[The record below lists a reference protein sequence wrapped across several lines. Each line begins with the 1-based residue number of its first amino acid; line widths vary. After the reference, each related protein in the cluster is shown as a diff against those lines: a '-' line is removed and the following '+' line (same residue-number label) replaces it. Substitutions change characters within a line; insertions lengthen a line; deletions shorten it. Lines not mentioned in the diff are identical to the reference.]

1 MLRCLAALRVVHI
14 LADAT
19 GSTRP
24 PIAQDS
30 PLLSNAVRR
39 PARLIPLAF
48 LIATALGTA
57 LLSLPAATAGPGH
70 APLLTALFTAVSA
83 VCVTGLIVQDT
94 ATYWSFFGQWVILLL
109 FQIGGL
115 GIMSGATLLGLMVK
129 RRLQL
134 SSRLVAQQETRSL
147 GLGDVIGV
155 LRLILMVTAS
165 VEVVVAGVLAVHLH
179 TRYAEPWAQA
189 LWNGVFHAIS
199 AFNNAGFST
208 YSDSLMQFATDPVM
222 LVPIMLALIIGGLGF
237 PVLYEFRRDQ
247 RGKPWTI
254 HTRITLWGSAV
265 LLLGGTLAIGY
276 YEWSNPH
283 TLGGMSLGDKL
294 LSALF
299 HSAVARTAGFNSLD
313 VGQFVPQTLA
323 VHYFLMFVGGGSA
336 GTAGGIKVTTFFL
349 LFFFIWAEIRGNADT
364 VAFRRRIS
372 YQTQRQAL
380 TVLFL
385 GSLTVAVGTM
395 LLLSVT
401 RFELGDVLF
410 EAISAFATVGL
421 STGITADL
429 PPAGQLVIIA
439 LMFIGRVGTITLAT
453 ALALRST
460 TKHYRYPEERPI
472 VG

>member
-1 MLRCLAALRVVHI
+1 M
-14 LADAT
+14 
-19 GSTRP
+19 
-24 PIAQDS
+24 S
-30 PLLSNAVRR
+30 PLLHNAARR

-48 LIATALGTA
+48 LIATLLGTA
-57 LLSLPAATAGPGH
+57 LLSLPAATAGPGQ

-94 ATYWSFFGQWVILLL
+94 AVYWSFFGQCVILLL

-147 GLGDVIGV
+147 GLGDVTGV
-155 LRLILMVTAS
+155 LRLILLVTLSVELVVTAI
-165 VEVVVAGVLAVHLH
+165 LTLH
-179 TRYAEPWAQA
+179 FRLSYDLTWSKA
-189 LWNGVFHAIS
+189 LWDGLFHAVS

-208 YSDSLMQFATDPVM
+208 YSDSLMSFATDPVV
-222 LVPIMLALIIGGLGF
+222 LVPVMLAVIIGGLGF

-247 RGKPWTI
+247 RGRPWTI

-265 LLLGGTLAIGY
+265 LLFGGMVAILF
-276 YEWSNPH
+276 YEWSNPA

-294 LSALF
+294 LSGLF
-299 HSAVARTAGFNSLD
+299 SSAVARTAGFNSLD
-313 VGQFVPQTLA
+313 VGQFEAQTLA

-372 YQTQRQAL
+372 YATQRQAL

-385 GSLTVAVGTM
+385 GSLTVAIGTM
-395 LLLSVT
+395 ILLSVT
-401 RFELGDVLF
+401 RLELGVVLF
-410 EAISAFATVGL
+410 EVISAFATVGL

-429 PPAGQLVIIA
+429 PPSGQLVIIA

-453 ALALRST
+453 ALALRSV

>member
-1 MLRCLAALRVVHI
+1 M
-14 LADAT
+14 
-19 GSTRP
+19 
-24 PIAQDS
+24 
-30 PLLSNAVRR
+30 LSNAVRR

-48 LIATALGTA
+48 LAATLLGTL
-57 LLSLPAATAGPGH
+57 LLSLPVSTAGPDG

-94 ATYWSFFGQWVILLL
+94 ATYWSFFGQCVILLL
-109 FQIGGL
+109 FQIGGF

-147 GLGDVIGV
+147 GLGDVTGV
-155 LRLILMVTAS
+155 LRLILLVTLG
-165 VEVVVAGVLAVHLH
+165 VELTVMAILTAQLH
-179 TRYAEPWAQA
+179 VRYGQPLPEAF
-189 LWNGVFHAIS
+189 WNGLFHAVS

-208 YSDSLMQFATDPVM
+208 YSDSLMSFVSDPVV
-222 LVPIMLALIIGGLGF
+222 LVPIMLAVIIGGLGF

-265 LLLGGTLAIGY
+265 LLVGGMAAILFYEWGNPDTLA
-276 YEWSNPH
+276 
-283 TLGGMSLGDKL
+283 GMSLGDKL

-299 HSAVARTAGFNSLD
+299 TSAVARTAGFNSLD
-313 VGQFVPQTLA
+313 VGQFEAQTLA

-385 GSLTVAVGTM
+385 GSLTVAIGTM

-401 RFELGDVLF
+401 KLELGVVLF

-429 PPAGQLVIIA
+429 PPSGQLVIIA

-453 ALALRST
+453 ALALRSV

>member
-1 MLRCLAALRVVHI
+1 
-14 LADAT
+14 
-19 GSTRP
+19 
-24 PIAQDS
+24 
-30 PLLSNAVRR
+30 LLSNAVRR

-48 LIATALGTA
+48 LAATLLGTV
-57 LLSLPAATAGPGH
+57 LLLLPVSTAGPES
-70 APLLTALFTAVSA
+70 ASLLTALFTAVSA

-94 ATYWSFFGQWVILLL
+94 ATYWSFFGQCVILLL
-109 FQIGGL
+109 FQVGGF
-115 GIMSGATLLGLMVK
+115 GIMSGATLLGLLVK

-147 GLGDVIGV
+147 GLGDVAGV
-155 LRLILMVTAS
+155 LRLILLVTVGVELVVTAI
-165 VEVVVAGVLAVHLH
+165 LTVHLH
-179 TRYAEPWAQA
+179 FTYDVPWPKA
-189 LWNGVFHAIS
+189 LWDGLFHAVS

-208 YSDSLMQFATDPVM
+208 YSDSLMRFATDPVV

-265 LLLGGTLAIGY
+265 LLFGGTLAILF
-276 YEWSNPH
+276 YEWGNPG

-299 HSAVARTAGFNSLD
+299 SSAVARTAGFNSLD
-313 VGQFVPQTLA
+313 VSQFEAQTLA

-336 GTAGGIKVTTFFL
+336 STAGGIKVTTFFL
-349 LFFFIWAEIRGNADT
+349 LFFFIWAEIRGNEDT

-372 YQTQRQAL
+372 YATQRQAL

-385 GSLTVAVGTM
+385 SSLIVGIGTM
-395 LLLSVT
+395 LLLSMT
-401 RFELGDVLF
+401 DYELGVVLF
-410 EAISAFATVGL
+410 EAVSAFATVGL
-421 STGITADL
+421 STGITDDL
-429 PPAGQLVIIA
+429 PASGQLVIIA

-453 ALALRST
+453 ALALRSV

>member
-1 MLRCLAALRVVHI
+1 M
-14 LADAT
+14 
-19 GSTRP
+19 
-24 PIAQDS
+24 
-30 PLLSNAVRR
+30 LSNAVRR

-48 LIATALGTA
+48 LAATLLGTL
-57 LLSLPAATAGPGH
+57 LLSLPVSTAGPDG

-94 ATYWSFFGQWVILLL
+94 ATYWSFFGQCVILLL
-109 FQIGGL
+109 FQIGGF

-147 GLGDVIGV
+147 GLGDVTGV
-155 LRLILMVTAS
+155 LRLILLVTLG
-165 VEVVVAGVLAVHLH
+165 VELTVMAILTAQLH
-179 TRYAEPWAQA
+179 VRYGQPLPEAF
-189 LWNGVFHAIS
+189 WNGLFHAVS

-208 YSDSLMQFATDPVM
+208 YSDSLMSFVSDPVV
-222 LVPIMLALIIGGLGF
+222 LVPIMLAVIIGGLGF

-247 RGKPWTI
+247 RGRPWTI

-265 LLLGGTLAIGY
+265 LLVGGMAAILFYEWGNPDTLA
-276 YEWSNPH
+276 
-283 TLGGMSLGDKL
+283 GMSLGDKL

-299 HSAVARTAGFNSLD
+299 TSAVARTAGFNSLD
-313 VGQFVPQTLA
+313 VGQFEAQTLA

-385 GSLTVAVGTM
+385 GSLTVAIGTM

-401 RFELGDVLF
+401 KLELGVVLF

-429 PPAGQLVIIA
+429 PPSGQLVIIA

-453 ALALRST
+453 ALALRSV

>member
-1 MLRCLAALRVVHI
+1 MLRSAVH
-14 LADAT
+14 
-19 GSTRP
+19 
-24 PIAQDS
+24 
-30 PLLSNAVRR
+30 R
-39 PARLIPLAF
+39 PARIIPLAF
-48 LIATALGTA
+48 LAATLLGTV

-70 APLLTALFTAVSA
+70 APPLTALFTAVSA

-94 ATYWSFFGQWVILLL
+94 ATYWSFFGQCVILAL
-109 FQIGGL
+109 FQVGGL
-115 GIMSGATLLGLMVK
+115 GIMSGATLLGLLVK

-134 SSRLVAQQETRSL
+134 SRRLIAQHETHSL
-147 GLGDVIGV
+147 GLGDVTGI
-155 LRLILMVTAS
+155 LRLILMVTVG
-165 VEVVVAGVLAVHLH
+165 VEIVVTGILAIQLH
-179 TRYAEPWAQA
+179 VTYGEPWTRA
-189 LWNGVFHAIS
+189 LWNGLFHAVS

-208 YSDSLMQFATDPVM
+208 YSDSLMGFATDPVV

-265 LLLGGTLAIGY
+265 LLVGGTVAILG

-283 TLGGMSLGDKL
+283 TLGGMTLGDKL
-294 LSALF
+294 LSGLF

-313 VGQFVPQTLA
+313 VGQFETQTLA

-372 YQTQRQAL
+372 YETQRQAL

-385 GSLTVAVGTM
+385 GSLTVAIGTM

-401 RFELGDVLF
+401 HFELEDVLF

-421 STGITADL
+421 STGITGDL

-453 ALALRST
+453 ALALRSV